1 MCQSE
6 WLFFDDLPKNFS
18 SQLLNDLCEKYG
30 RVLSA
35 NTFMDADGC
44 CIGSGYVEMETLA
57 DAQQTA
63 KELDGSIVLGH
74 AIRVYV
80 IDR

>member
-1 MCQSE
+1 MSQSG
-6 WLFFDDLPKNFS
+6 WLFFDGLSKNFF
-18 SQLLNDLCEKYG
+18 SQLLNDLCQKYG

-57 DAQQTA
+57 GAQQAA
-63 KELDGSIVLGH
+63 KELDGSMVLGH
-74 AIRVYV
+74 VIHVYV